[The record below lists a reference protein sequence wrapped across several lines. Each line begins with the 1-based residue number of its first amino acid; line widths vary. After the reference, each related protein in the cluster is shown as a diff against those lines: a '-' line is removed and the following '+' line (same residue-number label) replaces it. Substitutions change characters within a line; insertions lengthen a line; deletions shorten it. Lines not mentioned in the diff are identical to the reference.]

1 MENANKINVIIVDD
15 CSPFAEGLKHLL
27 STMCCYNVVD
37 IVKDGTEVV
46 EHPMLWL
53 TDLILMDVNMPG
65 LNGIKAG
72 KQVNFQFPKIK
83 LVAISLNKEKVFLE
97 ELVATGFKG
106 FLDKQ
111 SLVEDIENVL
121 DKVRSD
127 QYAFPKNILLSKTSV
142 DN

>member
-1 MENANKINVIIVDD
+1 
-15 CSPFAEGLKHLL
+15 
-27 STMCCYNVVD
+27 MCCYNVVG